1 MKSGAEMTAALGDHG
16 RLMDGIY
23 RRQRLIYD
31 ATRKY
36 YLLGRDSLISGLD
49 VPPGGSVLEIGCGTG
64 RNLIAVGRHYPQARL
79 YGIDISTEMLKS
91 ARAALHRAGLEDRAR
106 VTPGDATALD
116 TEAAFGTALF
126 DRVFIAYS
134 LSMIPDWR
142 LALLQAASVLAPGGQ
157 LHVVDFG
164 QQERLPRWFRSAL
177 HAWLAKFHVTPR
189 GDLETAMREIAEQ
202 AGGTLEFAPLYRDY
216 ARLGVIRAP
225 ASRRPPLPGSF
236 AWGGRRRSR
245 PDQEVSTAF
254 ALCFP
259 VRATPKS
266 SRIA

>member
-1 MKSGAEMTAALGDHG
+1 MTAALGDHG

-23 RRQRLIYD
+23 HRQRLIYD

-36 YLLGRDSLISGLD
+36 YLLGRDALIAGLD
-49 VPPGGSVLEIGCGTG
+49 VQRGGSVLEIGCGTG

-106 VTPGDATALD
+106 VTPGDATAFD
-116 TEAAFGTALF
+116 TEAAFGTADF
-126 DRVFIAYS
+126 DRVFISYS

-142 LALLQAASVLAPGGQ
+142 LALQQAASVLAPGGQ

-164 QQERLPRWFRSAL
+164 QQERLPRWFRSTL
-177 HAWLAKFHVTPR
+177 HVWLAKFHVTPR
-189 GDLETAMREIAEQ
+189 GDLEGAMREIAGRI
-202 AGGTLEFAPLYRDY
+202 GGTLEFASPYRDY

-225 ASRRPPLPGSF
+225 AGCWPSLP
-236 AWGGRRRSR
+236 A
-245 PDQEVSTAF
+245 
-254 ALCFP
+254 
-259 VRATPKS
+259 AT
-266 SRIA
+266 